1 MSGVLDQTEWYNI
14 HMSEAIEREDLVQYT
29 EKIFG
34 AKRFEAVKGI
44 EVLEKY
50 SGCSHPHPPDPL
62 SNGILGCTE
71 SQYRILQEA
80 FKNSTSEYIGIFED
94 DVEFS
99 CERPQIEQW
108 LQQLPPT
115 WDIAFLG
122 TTEHVRATPYN
133 NETAKITRFWGAH
146 AVLFRRSCI
155 PKVLETY
162 DLYTNVKKKV
172 CIPDWWY
179 SWAIQEHGLEAY
191 APSSG
196 KRFCQQKIG
205 LQSYLTGKIRV

>member
-1 MSGVLDQTEWYNI
+1 MSLVLDQSEWHVI
-14 HMSEAIEREDLVQYT
+14 HMSEATEREELVQKVET
-29 EKIFG
+29 MFG

-44 EVLEKY
+44 EVLETY
-50 SGCSHPHPPDPL
+50 SGCSHPHPPEPL
-62 SNGILGCTE
+62 SKGILGCTE
-71 SQYRILQEA
+71 SQYRILKEFSLYTGA
-80 FKNSTSEYIGIFED
+80 EYIGIFED
-94 DVEFS
+94 DVEFH
-99 CERPQIEQW
+99 CEKEKIEEW

-122 TTEHVRATPYN
+122 TTEHVRSSPFNDHTV
-133 NETAKITRFWGAH
+133 KIKRFWGAH
-146 AVLFRRSCI
+146 AVLFRKSCI

-191 APSSG
+191 APLHG
-196 KRFCQQKIG
+196 KQFCQQKIG
-205 LQSYLTGKIRV
+205 LQSYLTGKIRT